1 VTALGTVTRL
11 RLRELTRQPTTLAML
26 ALLPPVVVEVYGQ
39 GMDSFPAV
47 GLAGGADPATVGRLT
62 GTLFAVAFLA
72 GLVGL
77 FQVIGARRGDER
89 LAVAGLSRTTMLAG
103 RLATMAAV
111 AVGAAT
117 VSFAVLTAGVDVAAP
132 ALAFGALVLAGLL
145 YGLVGVLVGSVL
157 PRELEGSL
165 VLVFVADLDNVLS
178 SGIFDV
184 GWVAELAPLYHAH
197 ELFRTA
203 VLDGEFAAEH
213 LPPTLAYV
221 AALLVLA
228 FVAYG
233 RSTGDLPVLG
243 RWSA

>member
-1 VTALGTVTRL
+1 VGRFATATCL
-11 RLRELTRQPTTLAML
+11 RLRELRRQPTTLALL
-26 ALLPPVVVEVYGQ
+26 ALLPPVVVEVYGE
-39 GMDSFPAV
+39 GMASFPAL
-47 GLAGGADPATVGRLT
+47 GSFGGVDPATVGRLT

-89 LAVAGLSRTTMLAG
+89 LAVAGFPRATMLAS
-103 RLATMAAV
+103 RLAAMAAV
-111 AVGAAT
+111 ALAGAA
-117 VSFAVLTAGVDVAAP
+117 VAFAVFAARVDVAAP

-178 SGIFDV
+178 SGMFDL
-184 GWVAELAPLYHAH
+184 GRAAELAPLYHAH

-203 VLDGEFAAEH
+203 ALDGELAAGH
-213 LPPTLAYV
+213 LLPALTYAGV
-221 AALLVLA
+221 LLVLA
-228 FVAYG
+228 FLAYG
-233 RSTGDLPVLG
+233 RSTGDLPVVG